1 MSVLACSPAAPP
13 AAPKPNRMSITN
25 AFLRKLSLRAEQ
37 SWHQNSG
44 ANWRDVI
51 RLLNMLNL
59 CRGDCAGPWQGK
71 STVAANLSRNHG
83 GTMNDVQGG
92 AATGLRAGLAP
103 GIPPGQAA
111 HARHR
116 RLRGAAHAGNL
127 LNRPAPRRR

>member
-1 MSVLACSPAAPP
+1 MKKGAMKTTPDKVMSVLACSPAAPP

-59 CRGDCAGPWQGK
+59 CRGDCAGPWQGRP
-71 STVAANLSRNHG
+71 TVAANLSSNHG

-92 AATGLRAGLAP
+92 RRRRPAGGARAGHSAP
-103 GIPPGQAA
+103 
-111 HARHR
+111 
-116 RLRGAAHAGNL
+116 AG
-127 LNRPAPRRR
+127 